1 MAAVLI
7 TGANRGLGLE
17 FVKQYLA
24 AGERVYAAARSPGP
38 ELGELAREHG
48 QLSVHTLNVADLASI
63 DALAAELRGVAIDLL
78 INNAGSFG
86 GEAQRFGHIDYGSF
100 VDTLHINTLG
110 PLHMAEAFVEH
121 VARSERKLIAAVTSG
136 MGSIA
141 DTSGGY
147 YAYRASKAA
156 LNMSFRNLALDLRPR
171 GIIACVINPGWVQTD
186 MGGSKAPTTPRE
198 SIAGMRRVFEK
209 LTLAES
215 GSFMD
220 FRGGTLPW

>member
-1 MAAVLI
+1 MASVLV

-24 AGERVYAAARSPGP
+24 AGERVYAAARAPGP
-38 ELGELAREHG
+38 ELSSLARQEPR
-48 QLSVHTLNVADLASI
+48 LSLHTLDLAGLASI
-63 DALAAELRGVAIDLL
+63 DALAQELSGIAIDVL

-86 GEAQRFGHIDYGSF
+86 GEAQRLGHIDYGAF
-100 VDTLHINTLG
+100 VDTLQVNTLA
-110 PLHMAEAFVEH
+110 PLRMAEAFVEH

-156 LNMSFRNLALDLRPR
+156 LNMSYRNLALDLRAR
-171 GIIACVINPGWVQTD
+171 GVTVCVVNPGWVQTD
-186 MGGSKAPTTPRE
+186 MGGAQAPTTPE
-198 SIAGMRRVFEK
+198 VSIAGMRRVFDK
-209 LTLAES
+209 LTLAQS

-220 FRGGTLPW
+220 YRGGTLPW